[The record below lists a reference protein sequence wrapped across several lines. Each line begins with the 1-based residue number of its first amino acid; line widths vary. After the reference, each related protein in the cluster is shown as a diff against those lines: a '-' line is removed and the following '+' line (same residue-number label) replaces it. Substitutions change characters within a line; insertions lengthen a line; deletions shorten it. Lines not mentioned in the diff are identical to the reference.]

1 MGLRGIGSTGQPVWL
16 ARPLPS
22 MSAGAS
28 VLFFFPEHSES
39 QSRGTGFV
47 FKKVFILWEMKLGLV
62 LGQGLREALR
72 GEKMMLLLLPSFPL
86 SLAL

>member
-16 ARPLPS
+16 SLATAFRVCRGLCAVFS
-22 MSAGAS
+22 
-28 VLFFFPEHSES
+28 PEHSES

-47 FKKVFILWEMKLGLV
+47 FKKVLILWEMKLGLV
-62 LGQGLREALR
+62 LGQSLREALR

-86 SLAL
+86 FLAL